1 MTQTAPPAERTAQTV
16 VSFENVHKSYGDVR
30 AVSDL
35 SLALHP
41 GETVALLGPNG
52 AGKSST
58 LDLLLGLRN
67 ADSGS
72 VRLFGMTPAQA
83 INAGKVG
90 AMLQSGGL
98 MEDVTVRELVK
109 LGCDL
114 HPHPYPVAEVMD
126 RAGIAQIADRKV
138 NKLSGGQEQRV
149 RFALATAGANDLI
162 VLDEPT
168 TGMDVT
174 ARQAFWATMREQ
186 AAQGRTVLF
195 ATHYLEEADAIADR
209 VLVLH
214 KGRAARRRH
223 RRRDQGEGGRPPGQL
238 RPGGRHRRSR
248 PARAPVPL
256 HDRHLGPHR
265 PHPVARRRRHDAR
278 GVRARPLPPQPRSRR
293 PRPGAGLRRHHLG
306 RGGQRRMNTLIKLE
320 ITRTLRNKKFMFFSV
335 IYPSALYLLFAASQN
350 GTTKV
355 KGTDLTF
362 PALYMVSMAS
372 FGAITAVLMGNSE
385 KIAKEREKGWVRQLR
400 LTTLPGRGYV
410 LAKIASAAVVTL
422 PCIVVVFLVAAGTK
436 GVRFEAWQ
444 WGALTVRH
452 LGRLALLRRARR
464 RHRLHR
470 QR

>member
-16 VSFENVHKSYGDVR
+16 VSFENVHKSYGDVH

-126 RAGIAQIADRKV
+126 RAGISQIADRKV

-214 KGRAARRRH
+214 KGRLLADGTASEIKAKAGARRVSF
-223 RRRDQGEGGRPPGQL
+223 DLEGAIDEAALRGLPFLSTIDISGRTVRIQ
-238 RPGGRHRRSR
+238 S
-248 PARAPVPL
+248 
-256 HDRHLGPHR
+256 
-265 PHPVARRRRHDAR
+265 HDADATMHAVY
-278 GVRARPLPPQPRSRR
+278 GLGLYPRNLEV
-293 PRPGAGLRRHHLG
+293 AGLG
-306 RGGQRRMNTLIKLE
+306 LE
-320 ITRTLRNKKFMFFSV
+320 QAFV
-335 IYPSALYLLFAASQN
+335 
-350 GTTKV
+350 
-355 KGTDLTF
+355 
-362 PALYMVSMAS
+362 
-372 FGAITAVLMGNSE
+372 AIT
-385 KIAKEREKGWVRQLR
+385 
-400 LTTLPGRGYV
+400 
-410 LAKIASAAVVTL
+410 SAEEAN
-422 PCIVVVFLVAAGTK
+422 AA
-436 GVRFEAWQ
+436 
-444 WGALTVRH
+444 
-452 LGRLALLRRARR
+452 
-464 RHRLHR
+464 
-470 QR
+470 